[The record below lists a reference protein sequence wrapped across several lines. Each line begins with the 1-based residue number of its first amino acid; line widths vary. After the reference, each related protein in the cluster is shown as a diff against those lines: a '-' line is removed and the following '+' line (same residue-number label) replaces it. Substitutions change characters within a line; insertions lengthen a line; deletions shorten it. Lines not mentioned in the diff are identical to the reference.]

1 MTENRAIDAAPT
13 GQDEDTERIAQI
25 LAASFDADNHET
37 LDADI
42 TRLMLDL
49 SADMDMNRLARGEQG
64 EERLRTIVK
73 AVLMALRR
81 RPPVSGGT

>member
-1 MTENRAIDAAPT
+1 MTEKRAIDAAPA
-13 GQDEDTERIAQI
+13 GQEADTDRIAPI

-49 SADMDMNRLARGEQG
+49 SADRDADHRPRSEQG
-64 EERLRTIVK
+64 KERLRTIVK

>member
-1 MTENRAIDAAPT
+1 MTEDTAIDVAPT
-13 GQDEDTERIAQI
+13 GLDDDVARIARI
-25 LAASFDADNHET
+25 LSDAFDADNHDS

-49 SADMDMNRLARGEQG
+49 SAEMDQDGLSRRSRGD
-64 EERLRTIVK
+64 ERLRTVLK

-81 RPPVSGGT
+81 GGTLSGR